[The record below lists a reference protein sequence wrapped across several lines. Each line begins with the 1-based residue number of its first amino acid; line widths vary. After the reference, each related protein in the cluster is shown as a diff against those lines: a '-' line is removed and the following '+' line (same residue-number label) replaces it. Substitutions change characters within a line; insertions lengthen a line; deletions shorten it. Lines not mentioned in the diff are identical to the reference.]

1 GLSNVTAVAAGWTHS
16 LALKS
21 DGTVAA
27 WGDNTF
33 GESTVPPGLTNVVAI
48 AAGADPFAG
57 EQSAYSMALQRDGTV
72 VAWGSGPVLELP
84 VGMDGVMA
92 LGAGVSHASATRY
105 GRLTPVIIHE
115 PTNQYQISGG
125 AATFTAVA
133 VAPGALQY
141 QWQNNGTNISGATNS
156 TLTLT
161 NVGAAQQGTH
171 VAIISDSSGSIS
183 SSNVTFTLV
192 TPPVITSQTLP
203 TNQTAIFR
211 ENLTLSVAVTAPGQ
225 EKFPLHYQWS
235 FNGTNT

>member
-1 GLSNVTAVAAGWTHS
+1 RSSDLDGSVVAWGYYVNGQTNVPSGLSNVVAIAAGGMHSLAVKNDGTIAAWGGDSFGQCEPPTGLSNVTAVAAGWTHS

-21 DGTVAA
+21 DGTVTA

-33 GESTVPPGLTNVVAI
+33 GESTVPSGLSNAIAI
-48 AAGADPFAG
+48 AAGGDPFAG

-92 LGAGVSHASATRY
+92 LGAGVSHASAIRY

-141 QWQNNGTNISGATNS
+141 QWQDNGTNIS
-156 TLTLT
+156 
-161 NVGAAQQGTH
+161 
-171 VAIISDSSGSIS
+171 
-183 SSNVTFTLV
+183 
-192 TPPVITSQTLP
+192 
-203 TNQTAIFR
+203 
-211 ENLTLSVAVTAPGQ
+211 
-225 EKFPLHYQWS
+225 
-235 FNGTNT
+235 